1 MQDISEIPADLKQIY
16 KTVWEI
22 KMRSLIDM
30 AAERGAFIC
39 QSQSL
44 NLFMKKVNYGNG
56 IVVRVVLIPSNVWT
70 CLNSSEAH
78 IDAFLCVGKGTENRD
93 VLSQNHGCR

>member
-1 MQDISEIPADLKQIY
+1 MKNKLIAENGSVQNIPEIPTELKELY

-22 KMRSLIDM
+22 KQKTIIDM

-44 NLFMKKVNYGNG
+44 NLFMAEPM
-56 IVVRVVLIPSNVWT
+56 IVTIVSASTSAWERPCSRSEST
-70 CLNSSEAH
+70 RLNSSH
-78 IDAFLCVGKGTENRD
+78 
-93 VLSQNHGCR
+93 